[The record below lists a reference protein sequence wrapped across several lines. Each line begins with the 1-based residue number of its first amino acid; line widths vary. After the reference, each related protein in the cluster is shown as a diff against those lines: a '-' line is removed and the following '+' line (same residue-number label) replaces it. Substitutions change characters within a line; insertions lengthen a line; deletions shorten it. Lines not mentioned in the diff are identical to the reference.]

1 MRYSSQLA
9 VSLTLILLLFGC
21 GQSASDAI
29 SSSPSPESES
39 VDRGQASGDEP
50 PSVERFCQSREH
62 VPSRTILSG
71 NRVDELEDWFRLGD
85 QVVEV
90 TVLKERVGPRLIE
103 DERGPKV
110 LHARDLLLRVERIL
124 YGSMKP
130 GQEVWIRSMA
140 SLWADSKG
148 NPLPDSKQGCALLMP
163 ENRALVALQGDG
175 TSPDITETGLVN
187 PDSAVILRGSEV
199 LDTPRREGNSV
210 IKQLE
215 SVSATQAVTMLRQA
229 RDRAL
234 ESPPLSASPVA
245 PQRNPSATQ
254 TP

>member
-21 GQSASDAI
+21 GQRESASDAI

-39 VDRGQASGDEP
+39 FDRGQALGDEP
-50 PSVERFCQSREH
+50 PPVDNFCQSREH

-71 NRVDELEDWFRLGD
+71 NRIDELEDWFRLGD

-90 TVLKERVGPRLIE
+90 TVLKERVGPRLIG

-110 LHARDLLLRVERIL
+110 LHARDLLLRIERVL
-124 YGSMKP
+124 YGSLQP

-140 SLWADSKG
+140 SLWADSNG
-148 NPLPDSKQGCALLMP
+148 NRLPDSEQGCALLMP
-163 ENRALVALQGDG
+163 GNRALVALQGDG
-175 TSPDITETGLVN
+175 TSAEITETALVH
-187 PDSAVILRGSEV
+187 PDSAVILRGPEV
-199 LDTPRREGNSV
+199 LDTPRRENDSV

-215 SVSATQAVTMLRQA
+215 TVSVTQAVTMLKQA
-229 RDRAL
+229 RDRAV
-234 ESPPLSASPVA
+234 E
-245 PQRNPSATQ
+245 
-254 TP
+254 